1 MAGAEEVLLDEG
13 VVEVE
18 SDVVISRRDVAV
30 VPAANSDKYSYVSE
44 RPLRVAKGD
53 AHVERIAHAVHAVG
67 IEGLLLAGTDRVA
80 VRRVGDR
87 HVPHLCEVRL
97 DLQT

>member
-1 MAGAEEVLLDEG
+1 MTIKRSVLTGWAKHFSAEM
-13 VVEVE
+13 
-18 SDVVISRRDVAV
+18 
-30 VPAANSDKYSYVSE
+30 
-44 RPLRVAKGD
+44 AKGD

-67 IEGLLLAGTDRVA
+67 VEGLLLAGADRIA